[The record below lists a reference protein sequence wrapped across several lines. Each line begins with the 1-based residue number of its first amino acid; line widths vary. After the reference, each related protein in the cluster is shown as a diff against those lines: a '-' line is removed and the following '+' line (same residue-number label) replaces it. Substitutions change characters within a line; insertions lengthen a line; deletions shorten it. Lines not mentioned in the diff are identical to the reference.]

1 MSTARRVPAKLSIEP
16 GQKPGYSSPEKVFRR
31 VGWKGLERGGASWEI
46 PCDMY
51 AVKVDKGQR
60 LRLTVLRPG
69 DYYEPEILNPD
80 QITLR
85 RVPPP
90 RRPVKLTKAQA
101 LAAIGKSRLRFTQ
114 SWDQLKEETRA

>member
-1 MSTARRVPAKLSIEP
+1 MGNSL
-16 GQKPGYSSPEKVFRR
+16 
-31 VGWKGLERGGASWEI
+31 
-46 PCDMY
+46 DMY

-114 SWDQLKEETRA
+114 SWDQLKEETRT